1 MTLRTDTLT
10 ADVVRTR
17 DGSTLQLRASDAAAL
32 AAFEGEVRADGDGQ
46 LLTGPLS
53 HANALALRAAIPALR
68 PSPVSAHRTSVG
80 TGDRLGLATA
90 GQAAAFA
97 AAGGDVFPVLAQQ
110 SIREM
115 DRLGRSAR
123 EVMDEATF
131 GLVEA
136 GWDRGYGADCDHIK
150 TTEGIDRGLDAGF
163 TMFTLDPGDAV
174 QDVTGGATLEQA
186 RALPWS
192 ALEDTWED
200 LRGRYAGVRVEVA
213 PGLVLEPSEQDL
225 IAAVVKYG
233 GAVAEAIRLYR
244 HLQEQAARAGIEVET
259 EIAVDETAW
268 QTSFFEH
275 YYLATELRRL
285 GASWFSFAPRYVDG
299 FEKGLE
305 FLGDHEEL
313 RSNLAAH
320 HAIGELFGGYKIS
333 LHSGSDKYSIYPL
346 AVEATE
352 GLVHLK
358 TSGTSY
364 LCALEV
370 IARHD
375 PELFAEIWRI
385 SRAAYAR
392 AAASYQVSAQVGST
406 PESLEGASTEALL
419 SLLEGA
425 DGRQILHVG
434 YGDSLTTELVDG
446 TPLVERLLAVLREH
460 HADYEAVLV
469 PHLSRHLAAFGAVTA
484 R

>member
-1 MTLRTDTLT
+1 MTLRTDSLT
-10 ADVVRTR
+10 ADVTRTS
-17 DGSTLQLRASDAAAL
+17 DGSTLLLRASDAAAL
-32 AAFEGEVRADGDGQ
+32 AGFDGELSTDCGDH
-46 LLTGPLS
+46 LLAGPLS
-53 HANALALRAAIPALR
+53 HENAVALRAAIPALR
-68 PSPVSAHRTSVG
+68 PQLVTGHRTSVG

-97 AAGGDVFPVLAQQ
+97 AVGGDVLPVLAQQ

-123 EVMDEATF
+123 ELMDEATF

-174 QDVTGGATLEQA
+174 QDVTAGATLEQA
-186 RALPWS
+186 LALPWGV
-192 ALEDTWED
+192 LEDTWEGT
-200 LRGRYAGVRVEVA
+200 LARYAGIRVEVA
-213 PGLVLEPSEQDL
+213 PGLVLEPDEQEVL
-225 IAAVVKYG
+225 TAVVKYA
-233 GAVAEAIRLYR
+233 GAVAEAIGLYR
-244 HLQEQAARAGIEVET
+244 HLREGAARAGYEVEA

-275 YYLATELRRL
+275 YFLAAELRRL
-285 GASWFSFAPRYVDG
+285 GAEWFSFAPRYVDG

-305 FLGDHEEL
+305 FLGDPEEL

-370 IARHD
+370 VARHD

-392 AAASYQVSAQVGST
+392 AAASYQVSAQVENT
-406 PESLEGASTEALL
+406 PESLEGVDLL
-419 SLLEGA
+419 ALLEGA

-446 TPLVERLLAVLREH
+446 TPLVERLRAVLREH
-460 HADYEAVLV
+460 HEDYAAVLV
-469 PHLSRHLAAFGAVTA
+469 PHLSRHLEAFGTVAA

>member
-1 MTLRTDTLT
+1 MTLRTDSLT
-10 ADVVRTR
+10 ADVTRTS
-17 DGSTLQLRASDAAAL
+17 DGSTLLLRASDAAAL
-32 AAFEGEVRADGDGQ
+32 AGFDGELSTDGGDH
-46 LLTGPLS
+46 LLAGPLS
-53 HANALALRAAIPALR
+53 HENAVALRAAIPALR
-68 PSPVSAHRTSVG
+68 PQLVTGHRTSVG

-97 AAGGDVFPVLAQQ
+97 AVGGDVLPVLAQQ

-174 QDVTGGATLEQA
+174 QDVTAGATLEQA
-186 RALPWS
+186 LALPWEV
-192 ALEDTWED
+192 LEDTWEGT
-200 LRGRYAGVRVEVA
+200 LARYAGIRVEVA
-213 PGLVLEPSEQDL
+213 PGLVLEPDEQEVL
-225 IAAVVKYG
+225 TAVVKYAR
-233 GAVAEAIRLYR
+233 AVAEAIGLYR
-244 HLQEQAARAGIEVET
+244 HLREGAARAGYEVEA

-275 YYLATELRRL
+275 YFLAAELRRL
-285 GASWFSFAPRYVDG
+285 GAEWFSFAPRYVDG

-370 IARHD
+370 VARHD

-392 AAASYQVSAQVGST
+392 AAASYQVSAQVENT
-406 PESLEGASTEALL
+406 PESLEGVDLL
-419 SLLEGA
+419 ALLEGA

-446 TPLVERLLAVLREH
+446 TPLVERLHAVLREH
-460 HADYEAVLV
+460 HEDYEAVLV
-469 PHLSRHLAAFGAVTA
+469 PHLSRHLEAFGTA
-484 R
+484 AAR